1 MSAGWDAVLARL
13 LAMIE
18 RAVQIWL
25 AFRAGQWRQD
35 KTAAETEASVKDE
48 QKKIAAERPLDR
60 DDLVRRLRERG
71 F

>member
-1 MSAGWDAVLARL
+1 VTPAWDALFARL
-13 LAMIE
+13 IAFVD

-25 AFRAGQWRQD
+25 AFKAGQWRQQKKD
-35 KTAAETEASVKDE
+35 AEKKAEIKDE
-48 QKKIAAERPLDR
+48 QNKIAADRPVDR